1 MAKKKSE
8 SEIDALQQEVKK
20 LGARGPTQKKNAEK
34 PPEEPSKDEK
44 TGKEK
49 VAGSEQP
56 ELREK
61 IEEFAG
67 LLQEELNQI
76 PAMTAIA
83 IFALGFVFGRLMS
96 K

>member
-8 SEIDALQQEVKK
+8 SEIDALQQEVKN

-49 VAGSEQP
+49 VDSDEYS
-56 ELREK
+56 ELRNK
-61 IEEFAG
+61 IEEFAD
-67 LLQEELNQI
+67 LMKEELNQI
-76 PAMTAIA
+76 PATTAIA

-96 K
+96 R